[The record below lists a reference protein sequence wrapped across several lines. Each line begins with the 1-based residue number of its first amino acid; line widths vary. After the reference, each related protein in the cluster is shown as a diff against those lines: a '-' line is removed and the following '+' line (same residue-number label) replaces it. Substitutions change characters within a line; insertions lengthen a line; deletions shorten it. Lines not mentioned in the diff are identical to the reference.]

1 MKVSSNQNYTAW
13 TGSIPVSSLYTAGLA
28 GQVFLKALKEKGE
41 ILGSRCEKCDKV
53 YVPAAIF
60 CESCFAELKEHKP
73 VKPEGE
79 VISFTLCHHDVD
91 GNALNPPRIAAAVRL
106 DGATSVLIHNGL
118 GEPSKWKI
126 GARVKVKLA
135 AAREGSILDIEG
147 FELI

>member
-1 MKVSSNQNYTAW
+1 MRVPSNKNHTAW
-13 TGSIPVSSLYTAGLA
+13 KGAIPVGSLYTAGLA
-28 GQVFLKALKEKGE
+28 GQMFLEALKEKGE

-60 CESCFAELKEHKP
+60 CESCFSELKEHKP

-79 VISFTLCHHDVD
+79 VVSFTVCHHDVD
-91 GNALNPPRIAAAVRL
+91 GNALTPPRIAAAVRL
-106 DGATSVLIHNGL
+106 DGASSVLIHNGL

-126 GARVKVKLA
+126 GARAKVKLA